1 MRIRTLGVALL
12 PLVLATGLARADGP
26 SELFW
31 VKSSEK
37 APEQVV
43 AAIKSYVEARKWLYL
58 AEFKVK
64 GGQVTAVKICN
75 PAVGKDVFAAG
86 THVAAM
92 MPCGNLAVYDE
103 GGTKIAMLHPK
114 FMTVLNPDPN
124 LERAVRELA
133 PQFESMLA
141 EVAR

>member
-1 MRIRTLGVALL
+1 MSIKTLGAALL
-12 PLVLATGLARADGP
+12 PLVFAAGVARADGP
-26 SELFW
+26 NELFW
-31 VKSSEK
+31 VKPSAKS
-37 APEQVV
+37 PEQVV
-43 AAIKSYVEARKWLYL
+43 AAIKRYVEDRKWLYL

-103 GGTKIAMLHPK
+103 GGTKVAMLHPK

-133 PQFESMLA
+133 PLFESMLA
-141 EVAR
+141 EVAN